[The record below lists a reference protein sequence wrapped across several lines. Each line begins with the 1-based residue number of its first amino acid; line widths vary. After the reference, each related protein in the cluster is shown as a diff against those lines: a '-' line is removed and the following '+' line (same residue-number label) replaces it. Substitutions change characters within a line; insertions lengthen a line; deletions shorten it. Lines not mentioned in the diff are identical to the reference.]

1 MNENTKNLIAVLIN
15 EYDIELADDSQKAL
29 KNLLWQYD
37 QVHDESWNEWNPGVE
52 KLWKNRQW

>member
-15 EYDIELADDSQKAL
+15 EYDIESADDSQKAL